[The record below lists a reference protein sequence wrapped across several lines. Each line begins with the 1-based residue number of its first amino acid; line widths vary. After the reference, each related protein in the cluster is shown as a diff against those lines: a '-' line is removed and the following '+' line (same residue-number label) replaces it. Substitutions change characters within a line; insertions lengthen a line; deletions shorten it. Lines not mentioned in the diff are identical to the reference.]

1 MKSMMTVLLGLM
13 MSLYACQGNTE
24 NSASEEI
31 QDPTTKA
38 REEIK
43 ALEAVLFEENSEELD
58 TSLAEKTIL
67 AYKNYVRMFPRDE
80 HAPEY
85 LFKAGDLTR
94 GLGDLWGAT
103 KLFNMVSTNYP
114 DNPLAPQA
122 LFFQGLCFQDLGQ
135 TEYARYSFEDII
147 NKYPQHELVSDAT
160 AMLQM
165 LEVGEEEFYD
175 TNINDQ

>member
-103 KLFNMVSTNYP
+103 KLFNMVSKINNVLSPLITN
-114 DNPLAPQA
+114 DNVSTIFNTNRFTHIKPIG
-122 LFFQGLCFQDLGQ
+122 LFNFLFQFNN
-135 TEYARYSFEDII
+135 AS
-147 NKYPQHELVSDAT
+147 
-160 AMLQM
+160 
-165 LEVGEEEFYD
+165 
-175 TNINDQ
+175 